1 MKKILVSLIIISWII
16 FTWYAA
22 YTNLVWSKSNSDA
35 GWSGNDIWN
44 FWWNYTYSDPLGTNW
59 WLVAKLVW
67 EIDSTLFWKFYF
79 WTWTSTTPIKF
90 NIFPGSNLC
99 WAWNTVFKIT
109 WTVKP
114 ANLAWADMSFTWD
127 SYYCPWTNSWSW
139 TLYSDLLGYKQI
151 WKTNTLVN
159 PAGWA
164 WWTWIWAIFNND
176 SLVVQWIVWKWV
188 NNSFNIW
195 NTVNTAN
202 QNTQQSVSVDVW
214 VNKGG
219 LDLLVNKNISLLTK
233 TLPLDITNPI
243 NSLTNKNIYYY
254 NFEWQHWYISNENN
268 SWVIL
273 KIWNTNY
280 TDANRANYQ
289 VWVQWYK
296 TIIVKWWNIYINAD
310 IYNQNDSSSL
320 LVLVA
325 KRDPTNR
332 ANGWNIY
339 INPHVTNIDAV
350 MIADWSIINY
360 DDTKLPP
367 VITNS
372 WSLMKQLFIYGSLYT
387 KNIIGQS
394 ALTYNPYWSD
404 WYIKYWKTSKSW
416 INKYDL
422 TKLRH
427 FSLVLSPST
436 WNCNSNFNYLVPRQN
451 LVSTWAIMYAWAW
464 KRKCFNEP
472 LRNPP
477 YSVNPVV
484 NHLRW
489 TNKFNSVII
498 KYNPAVKTN
507 PPKIL
512 LK

>member
-1 MKKILVSLIIISWII
+1 MKKLLISLIIISWII
-16 FTWYAA
+16 FSCYAA
-22 YTNLVWSKSNSDA
+22 YINLVWSKPNSDA
-35 GWSGNDIWN
+35 WWVNNDTWN

-79 WTWTSTTPIKF
+79 WTWTSTTPIEFRK
-90 NIFPGSNLC
+90 FPGSNLC
-99 WAWNTVFKIT
+99 WWNTVYKIT
-109 WTVKP
+109 WNVKP
-114 ANLAWADMSFTWD
+114 ANWAWADMSFTWD

-151 WKTNTLVN
+151 WNINAPNTLTSN
-159 PAGWA
+159 WAGL
-164 WWTWIWAIFNND
+164 WAIFNND

-188 NNSFNIW
+188 NSSFNIW
-195 NTVNTAN
+195 NIVNTAN
-202 QNTQQSVSVDVW
+202 QNSQQSISVDVW

-233 TLPLDITNPI
+233 SLTAITNNLQKI
-243 NSLTNKNIYYY
+243 TTTLLNNKNLHYY
-254 NFEWQHWYISNENN
+254 NFEWQHWSVSNENN

-273 KIWNTNY
+273 EITNWAY
-280 TDANRANYQ
+280 PSTPTSTNLKDYQ
-289 VWVQWYK
+289 VWAAGNK
-296 TIIVKWWNIYINAD
+296 TVIVKWWNIYINAD
-310 IYNQNDSSSL
+310 IYDTNGI

-325 KRDPTNR
+325 KRDSTNR

-350 MIADWSIINY
+350 MIADGSIINY
-360 DDTKLPP
+360 DDTKSPP
-367 VITNS
+367 VITDS
-372 WSLMKQLFIYGSLYT
+372 GSLMRQLFIYGSLYT
-387 KNIIGQS
+387 KNIIWQS

-427 FSLVLSPST
+427 FSLVLSPHT
-436 WNCNSNFNYLVPRQN
+436 WNCNSNFNYLVPRQS
-451 LVSTWAIMYAWAW
+451 LTSTWAIMYAWAW

-472 LRNPP
+472 LRNNQD
-477 YSVNPVV
+477 SVVTN
-484 NHLRW
+484 LRW
-489 TNKFNSVII
+489 TNKFNSVIV